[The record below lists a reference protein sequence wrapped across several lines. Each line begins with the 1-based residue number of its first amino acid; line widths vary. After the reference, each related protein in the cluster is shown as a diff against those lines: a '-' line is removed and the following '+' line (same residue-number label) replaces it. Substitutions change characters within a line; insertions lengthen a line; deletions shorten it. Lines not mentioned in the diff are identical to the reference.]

1 MLGSTDRKMYL
12 RLSYLRH
19 LFVQTEL
26 GLGLLLLYLFG
37 VKVLSPLNA
46 LCFPFALQMSQ
57 AVTET
62 ST

>member
-1 MLGSTDRKMYL
+1 MYL

-62 ST
+62 NT

>member
-1 MLGSTDRKMYL
+1 MLRITDRKMYL
-12 RLSYLRH
+12 RLNYLRY

-26 GLGLLLLYLFG
+26 GFGLLLLYLFG

-46 LCFPFALQMSQ
+46 PCFLFAFQMSQ
-57 AVTET
+57 AVTEK